1 MSAFLVLCCLAAM
14 SLGFIGGFVLGEFM
28 GRRAVIRAL
37 SEEKLRRLAPGLF
50 ADEDAAKTL
59 EDLP

>member
-1 MSAFLVLCCLAAM
+1 MIAFLVLSCLVAM
-14 SLGFIGGFVLGEFM
+14 SLGFIGGFVLGEVM

-50 ADEDAAKTL
+50 IEEDAAKAL
-59 EDLP
+59 EGAE